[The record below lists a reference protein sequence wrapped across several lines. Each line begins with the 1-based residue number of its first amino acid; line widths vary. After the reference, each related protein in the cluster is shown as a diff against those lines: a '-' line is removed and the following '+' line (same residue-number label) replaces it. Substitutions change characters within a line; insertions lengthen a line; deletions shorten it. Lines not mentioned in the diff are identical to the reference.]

1 MAQITWQNVNAPD
14 FQGTADSYKTFA
26 DLFSNSMN
34 DLNKGVTAFREDQL
48 RSNDNAAIQ
57 DALRYQD
64 PGKLRAALS
73 SGALL
78 GGPDNRRDIS
88 TGALGKIA
96 GLSRALAEQD
106 ELQFR
111 NQDTAFD
118 FGQKV
123 QNTAASN
130 ATRAINAQ
138 LLAANGNP
146 KLGQQI
152 IQDNMDVIGRAP
164 TTVQNSLLSDFQSAN
179 STGLTNRKSAFN
191 QGNAEQG
198 FEDNQVGQSTAQDI
212 DAKFGD
218 PAAAKAELYRRRES
232 MSPTEWA
239 STGAHLT
246 KIYGVPMIGGV
257 DGTNPGGMT
266 AGIGGATGAIA
277 AAVGSI
283 GSPIPDDA
291 PGSTWAEAKGLT
303 KSESGGNYSA
313 QNNAVGSGG
322 KVGHFGAL
330 QFGQDRLTDAK
341 NAGVIPPNMTPEEFM
356 AAGKPVQDKVAD
368 WHFKDIDEQSKKNG
382 LEQYYGKTIGGVLIN
397 RDAIRGMAHIGGI
410 GGAKAFIES
419 GGKKNPSDGPN
430 GVGGASIA
438 DYGKRFGA
446 ESPKAAA
453 QARTHDGFP
462 ARQNPDGTHSTEIT
476 VTVTDPRLNGG
487 KPTNIP
493 SLWGGEEVNEDTAVR
508 KAIESRNTYQSYAS
522 IEDAV
527 EAAKAKSARG
537 GANAPA
543 PEFDPL
549 AAREQGDMLKAAA
562 QARLNKNN
570 IDALQPLLAA
580 AEKKGPGT
588 RESVATELAQHPGF
602 SGMPAGWVANRI
614 DEVMKMSP
622 GRISANVAGA
632 LLIAGKQGGPEGFWN
647 KAGRGL
653 ADWTFG
659 DANQMAT
666 SDGGQLNMDLITS
679 EAKKYVPG
687 ASAEAMVQQNRDGA
701 TLQKLESAEAAY
713 VAAKDKRKAFELAIA
728 NGRNLD
734 PRVLDGLRAQEKL
747 AVVEYEKYTKGA
759 TAIIREDFNP
769 AAGRADG
776 TKSAPEQRTEK
787 DRKEIDKRLEEIDK
801 QSAGLS
807 RFSMEHTALM
817 AEARRLRAK
826 RSKLSTARKE

>member
-34 DLNKGVTAFREDQL
+34 DLNRGVTAFREDQL

-64 PGKLRAALS
+64 PGKLREALS

-96 GLSRALAEQD
+96 GLSRTLAEQD

-146 KLGQQI
+146 TLVQKI
-152 IQDNMDVIGRAP
+152 IQDNVDVIGRAP
-164 TTVQNSLLSDFQSAN
+164 TTVQNSLLTNSQSVHT
-179 STGLTNRKSAFN
+179 TGLANQVAAFN
-191 QGNAEQG
+191 QRNAEQG
-198 FEDNQVGQSTAQDI
+198 FADNQVGQSTAQDI

-239 STGAHLT
+239 STGAHLS
-246 KIYGVPMIGGV
+246 KIYGVQMIGGV

-277 AAVGSI
+277 AAAVGST

-341 NAGVIPPNMTPEEFM
+341 NAGVIPPNMTPEQFM

-410 GGAKAFIES
+410 SGAKAFIES

-430 GVGGASIA
+430 GVGGTSIA

-446 ESPKAAA
+446 ESPK
-453 QARTHDGFP
+453 
-462 ARQNPDGTHSTEIT
+462 
-476 VTVTDPRLNGG
+476 TD
-487 KPTNIP
+487 
-493 SLWGGEEVNEDTAVR
+493 A
-508 KAIESRNTYQSYAS
+508 
-522 IEDAV
+522 
-527 EAAKAKSARG
+527 
-537 GANAPA
+537 
-543 PEFDPL
+543 EFDPL

-647 KAGRGL
+647 KAGRSL

-659 DANQMAT
+659 DANQMVT

-713 VAAKDKRKAFELAIA
+713 VATKDKRKAFELAIA

-747 AVVEYEKYTKGA
+747 AAVEYEKYTKGA
-759 TAIIREDFNP
+759 MAIIREDFNP

-776 TKSAPEQRTEK
+776 TKSAPEQRIEK

>member
-277 AAVGSI
+277 AAVGST

-341 NAGVIPPNMTPEEFM
+341 NAGVIPPDMTPEQFM

-410 GGAKAFIES
+410 SGAKAFIES

-430 GVGGASIA
+430 GVGGTSIA

-446 ESPKAAA
+446 ES
-453 QARTHDGFP
+453 
-462 ARQNPDGTHSTEIT
+462 
-476 VTVTDPRLNGG
+476 
-487 KPTNIP
+487 
-493 SLWGGEEVNEDTAVR
+493 
-508 KAIESRNTYQSYAS
+508 
-522 IEDAV
+522 
-527 EAAKAKSARG
+527 
-537 GANAPA
+537 
-543 PEFDPL
+543 FDPL

-570 IDALQPLLAA
+570 IDALPPLLAA

-602 SGMPAGWVANRI
+602 SDMPAGWVANRI

-622 GRISANVAGA
+622 GLISANVAGA

-659 DANQMAT
+659 DANQMVT

-776 TKSAPEQRTEK
+776 TKSAPEQRIEK
-787 DRKEIDKRLEEIDK
+787 DRKEIDKRLEEIAK

-826 RSKLSTARKE
+826 RARKE

>member
-34 DLNKGVTAFREDQL
+34 DLNRGVTAFREDQL

-64 PGKLRAALS
+64 PGKLREALS

-96 GLSRALAEQD
+96 GLSRTLAEQD

-152 IQDNMDVIGRAP
+152 IQDNLDVIGRAP
-164 TTVQNSLLSDFQSAN
+164 TTVQNSLLTNFQSAN
-179 STGLTNRKSAFN
+179 STGLTNQVSAFS
-191 QGNAEQG
+191 QRNAEQG
-198 FEDNQVGQSTAQDI
+198 FADNQVGQSTAQDI

-239 STGAHLT
+239 STGAHLS
-246 KIYGVPMIGGV
+246 KIYGVQMIGGV

-277 AAVGSI
+277 AAAVGST

-341 NAGVIPPNMTPEEFM
+341 NAGVIPPNMTPDEFM

-410 GGAKAFIES
+410 SGAKAFIES

-430 GVGGASIA
+430 GVGGTSIA

-446 ESPKAAA
+446 ESPK
-453 QARTHDGFP
+453 
-462 ARQNPDGTHSTEIT
+462 
-476 VTVTDPRLNGG
+476 TD
-487 KPTNIP
+487 
-493 SLWGGEEVNEDTAVR
+493 A
-508 KAIESRNTYQSYAS
+508 
-522 IEDAV
+522 
-527 EAAKAKSARG
+527 
-537 GANAPA
+537 
-543 PEFDPL
+543 EFDPL

-647 KAGRGL
+647 KAGRSL

-659 DANQMAT
+659 DANQRVT

-713 VAAKDKRKAFELAIA
+713 VATKDKRKAFELAIA

-747 AVVEYEKYTKGA
+747 AAVEYEKYTKGA
-759 TAIIREDFNP
+759 MAIIREDFNP

>member
-277 AAVGSI
+277 AAVGST

-341 NAGVIPPNMTPEEFM
+341 NAGVIPPDMTPEQFM

-410 GGAKAFIES
+410 SGAKAFIES

-430 GVGGASIA
+430 GVGGTSIA

-446 ESPKAAA
+446 ES
-453 QARTHDGFP
+453 
-462 ARQNPDGTHSTEIT
+462 
-476 VTVTDPRLNGG
+476 
-487 KPTNIP
+487 
-493 SLWGGEEVNEDTAVR
+493 
-508 KAIESRNTYQSYAS
+508 
-522 IEDAV
+522 
-527 EAAKAKSARG
+527 
-537 GANAPA
+537 
-543 PEFDPL
+543 FDPL

-570 IDALQPLLAA
+570 IDALPPLLAA

-659 DANQMAT
+659 DANQMVT

-776 TKSAPEQRTEK
+776 TKSAPEQRIEK
-787 DRKEIDKRLEEIDK
+787 DRKEIDKRLEEIAK

-826 RSKLSTARKE
+826 RARKE

>member
-26 DLFSNSMN
+26 NLFSNSMN

-96 GLSRALAEQD
+96 GLSRTLAEQD

-111 NQDTAFD
+111 NQESAFD
-118 FGQKV
+118 FRQKE

-146 KLGQQI
+146 ALVQKI

-164 TTVQNSLLSDFQSAN
+164 TTVQNSLLTNSQSAN
-179 STGLTNRKSAFN
+179 TVGITNQVSAFN
-191 QGNAEQG
+191 QRNAEQG
-198 FEDNQVGQSTAQDI
+198 FADNQVGQSTAQDI

-218 PAAAKAELYRRRES
+218 AAAAKAELYRRRES

-239 STGAHLT
+239 STGAHLS
-246 KIYGVPMIGGV
+246 KIYGVQMIGGV

-277 AAVGSI
+277 AAAGSI

-313 QNNAVGSGG
+313 QNNAAGSGG

-330 QFGQDRLTDAK
+330 QFSQDRLTDAK
-341 NAGVIPPNMTPEEFM
+341 NAGVIPPNMTPEQFM

-368 WHFKDIDEQSKKNG
+368 WHFKDIDEQSKKYG

-430 GVGGASIA
+430 GVGGTSIA

-446 ESPKAAA
+446 ESPK
-453 QARTHDGFP
+453 
-462 ARQNPDGTHSTEIT
+462 
-476 VTVTDPRLNGG
+476 TD
-487 KPTNIP
+487 
-493 SLWGGEEVNEDTAVR
+493 A
-508 KAIESRNTYQSYAS
+508 
-522 IEDAV
+522 
-527 EAAKAKSARG
+527 
-537 GANAPA
+537 
-543 PEFDPL
+543 EFDPL
-549 AAREQGDMLKAAA
+549 AAREQSDMLKAAA

-588 RESVATELAQHPGF
+588 RESVVTELSQHPGF
-602 SGMPAGWVANRI
+602 TGMPKGWVANRI
-614 DEVMKMSP
+614 DEIMKMSP

-647 KAGRGL
+647 KVGRGL

-659 DANQMAT
+659 DANQMVT

-747 AVVEYEKYTKGA
+747 AAVEYEKYTKGA
-759 TAIIREDFNP
+759 MAIIREDFNP

-776 TKSAPEQRTEK
+776 TKSASEQRVDK
-787 DRKEIDKRLEEIDK
+787 DRKEIDKRLEEIHK

>member
-277 AAVGSI
+277 AAAGSI

-341 NAGVIPPNMTPEEFM
+341 NAGVIPPDMTPEQFM

-410 GGAKAFIES
+410 SGAKAFIES

-430 GVGGASIA
+430 GVGGTSIA

-446 ESPKAAA
+446 ESPK
-453 QARTHDGFP
+453 
-462 ARQNPDGTHSTEIT
+462 
-476 VTVTDPRLNGG
+476 TD
-487 KPTNIP
+487 
-493 SLWGGEEVNEDTAVR
+493 A
-508 KAIESRNTYQSYAS
+508 
-522 IEDAV
+522 
-527 EAAKAKSARG
+527 
-537 GANAPA
+537 
-543 PEFDPL
+543 EFDPL

-659 DANQMAT
+659 DANQRVT

-769 AAGRADG
+769 AAERADG
-776 TKSAPEQRTEK
+776 TKSAPEQRIEK
-787 DRKEIDKRLEEIDK
+787 DRKEIDKRLEEIAK

-826 RSKLSTARKE
+826 RARKE

>member
-64 PGKLRAALS
+64 PGKLREALS

-96 GLSRALAEQD
+96 GLSRTLAEQD

-146 KLGQQI
+146 ALVQKI

-164 TTVQNSLLSDFQSAN
+164 TTVQNSLLTNAQSVN
-179 STGLTNRKSAFN
+179 STGLTNREAAFN

-198 FEDNQVGQSTAQDI
+198 FADNQVGQSTAQDI

-239 STGAHLT
+239 STGAHLS
-246 KIYGVPMIGGV
+246 KIYGVQMIGGV

-277 AAVGSI
+277 AAADT
-283 GSPIPDDA
+283 GSPAPVAADATGTFAISPGAAGFGTNKGSAYDITVGGIATPKPLTQMTMGEVQKLGSDVLIPGNRGMYGNKPDEGSSAAGAWQINNATRKDFGPKVFGKDWESVPYTA
-291 PGSTWAEAKGLT
+291 PNQDKLGKAIFEASKKGDLSLRWSALKKVPGGSEIGKYADMSWEDFRRVIGPGEAGGDPGS
-303 KSESGGNYSA
+303 
-313 QNNAVGSGG
+313 
-322 KVGHFGAL
+322 
-330 QFGQDRLTDAK
+330 
-341 NAGVIPPNMTPEEFM
+341 
-356 AAGKPVQDKVAD
+356 
-368 WHFKDIDEQSKKNG
+368 
-382 LEQYYGKTIGGVLIN
+382 
-397 RDAIRGMAHIGGI
+397 
-410 GGAKAFIES
+410 
-419 GGKKNPSDGPN
+419 
-430 GVGGASIA
+430 
-438 DYGKRFGA
+438 
-446 ESPKAAA
+446 AAA
-453 QARTHDGFP
+453 
-462 ARQNPDGTHSTEIT
+462 
-476 VTVTDPRLNGG
+476 
-487 KPTNIP
+487 
-493 SLWGGEEVNEDTAVR
+493 
-508 KAIESRNTYQSYAS
+508 
-522 IEDAV
+522 
-527 EAAKAKSARG
+527 
-537 GANAPA
+537 A

-647 KAGRGL
+647 KVGRGL

-659 DANQMAT
+659 DANQKVT

-687 ASAEAMVQQNRDGA
+687 ASAEAMVQQNRDGV
-701 TLQKLESAEAAY
+701 TLQKLESAEAAH
-713 VAAKDKRKAFELAIA
+713 VAAVDKRKAFELAIA

-747 AVVEYEKYTKGA
+747 AAVEYEKHTKKA
-759 TAIIREDFNP
+759 MAIIREDFNP

>member
-26 DLFSNSMN
+26 NLFSNSMN

-164 TTVQNSLLSDFQSAN
+164 TAVQNSLLSDFQSAN

-239 STGAHLT
+239 STGAHLS

-266 AGIGGATGAIA
+266 AGIGGATDAIA
-277 AAVGSI
+277 AAAGSI

-341 NAGVIPPNMTPEEFM
+341 NAGVIPPDMTPEQFM

-410 GGAKAFIES
+410 SGAKAFIES

-430 GVGGASIA
+430 GVGGTSIA

-446 ESPKAAA
+446 ESPK
-453 QARTHDGFP
+453 
-462 ARQNPDGTHSTEIT
+462 
-476 VTVTDPRLNGG
+476 TD
-487 KPTNIP
+487 
-493 SLWGGEEVNEDTAVR
+493 A
-508 KAIESRNTYQSYAS
+508 
-522 IEDAV
+522 
-527 EAAKAKSARG
+527 
-537 GANAPA
+537 
-543 PEFDPL
+543 EFDPL

-570 IDALQPLLAA
+570 IDALPPLLAA

-659 DANQMAT
+659 DANQKVT

-769 AAGRADG
+769 AAERADG
-776 TKSAPEQRTEK
+776 TKSAPEQRIEK
-787 DRKEIDKRLEEIDK
+787 DRKEIDKRLEEIAK

-826 RSKLSTARKE
+826 RARKE

>member
-1 MAQITWQNVNAPD
+1 MAQLTWQNVNAPD

-64 PGKLRAALS
+64 PGKLREALS
-73 SGALL
+73 NGALL

-88 TGALGKIA
+88 TDALGKIA
-96 GLSRALAEQD
+96 GLSRTLAEQD

-111 NQDTAFD
+111 NQETAFD
-118 FGQKV
+118 FRQKE

-146 KLGQQI
+146 ALVQKI

-164 TTVQNSLLSDFQSAN
+164 TTVQNSLLTNAQSAN
-179 STGLTNRKSAFN
+179 STGLTNRKAAFE

-198 FEDNQVGQSTAQDI
+198 FADNQVGQSTAQDI

-218 PAAAKAELYRRRES
+218 AAAAKAELYRRRES

-239 STGAHLT
+239 STGAHLS
-246 KIYGVPMIGGV
+246 KIYGVQMIGGV
-257 DGTNPGGMT
+257 DGTNPGGM
-266 AGIGGATGAIA
+266 AVGIGDATGAIA
-277 AAVGSI
+277 AAAAAGTGT
-283 GSPIPDDA
+283 GSPAPVAADATGTFAISPGAAGFGTNKGSAYDITVGGIATPKPLTQMTMGEVQKFGSDVLIPGNRGMYGNKPDEGSSAAGAWQINNTTRKEFGRKVFGEDWESVPYTA
-291 PGSTWAEAKGLT
+291 PNQDKLGKAIFEASKKGDLSLRWSALKKVPGGSEIGKYANMSWEDFRRVIGPGEAGGDPGSAAAAAAPEFDPVAARK
-303 KSESGGNYSA
+303 
-313 QNNAVGSGG
+313 Q
-322 KVGHFGAL
+322 
-330 QFGQDRLTDAK
+330 TD
-341 NAGVIPPNMTPEEFM
+341 M
-356 AAGKPVQDKVAD
+356 
-368 WHFKDIDEQSKKNG
+368 
-382 LEQYYGKTIGGVLIN
+382 LI
-397 RDAIRGMAHIGGI
+397 
-410 GGAKAFIES
+410 
-419 GGKKNPSDGPN
+419 
-430 GVGGASIA
+430 
-438 DYGKRFGA
+438 
-446 ESPKAAA
+446 AAA
-453 QARTHDGFP
+453 QART
-462 ARQNPDGTHSTEIT
+462 
-476 VTVTDPRLNGG
+476 
-487 KPTNIP
+487 
-493 SLWGGEEVNEDTAVR
+493 
-508 KAIESRNTYQSYAS
+508 
-522 IEDAV
+522 
-527 EAAKAKSARG
+527 
-537 GANAPA
+537 
-543 PEFDPL
+543 
-549 AAREQGDMLKAAA
+549 
-562 QARLNKNN
+562 NKNN
-570 IDALQPLLAA
+570 IDALPPLLAA

-602 SGMPAGWVANRI
+602 SGMPKGWVANRI
-614 DEVMKMSP
+614 DEIMKMSP
-622 GRISANVAGA
+622 GKISASVAGA
-632 LLIAGKQGGPEGFWN
+632 LLVAGKQGGPEGAWN
-647 KAGRGL
+647 KAGRVI

-659 DANQMAT
+659 DANQMVT

-687 ASAEAMVQQNRDGA
+687 ASAEAMVQQNRDVV
-701 TLQKLESAEAAY
+701 TLQKLESAKAAY
-713 VAAKDKRKAFELAIA
+713 VAAVDKRKAFEIAIA

-734 PRVLDGLRAQEKL
+734 PRALGGMRAQEKL
-747 AVVEYEKYTKGA
+747 AAVEYEKYTKEA
-759 TAIIREDFNP
+759 MAIIREDFNP

-776 TKSAPEQRTEK
+776 TKSASEQRIEK

>member
-1 MAQITWQNVNAPD
+1 MIGKYADMSWED
-14 FQGTADSYKTFA
+14 FRRVIGPGEA
-26 DLFSNSMN
+26 
-34 DLNKGVTAFREDQL
+34 GG
-48 RSNDNAAIQ
+48 
-57 DALRYQD
+57 D
-64 PGKLRAALS
+64 PGS
-73 SGALL
+73 
-78 GGPDNRRDIS
+78 
-88 TGALGKIA
+88 
-96 GLSRALAEQD
+96 
-106 ELQFR
+106 
-111 NQDTAFD
+111 
-118 FGQKV
+118 
-123 QNTAASN
+123 
-130 ATRAINAQ
+130 
-138 LLAANGNP
+138 
-146 KLGQQI
+146 
-152 IQDNMDVIGRAP
+152 
-164 TTVQNSLLSDFQSAN
+164 
-179 STGLTNRKSAFN
+179 
-191 QGNAEQG
+191 
-198 FEDNQVGQSTAQDI
+198 
-212 DAKFGD
+212 
-218 PAAAKAELYRRRES
+218 AAA
-232 MSPTEWA
+232 
-239 STGAHLT
+239 
-246 KIYGVPMIGGV
+246 
-257 DGTNPGGMT
+257 
-266 AGIGGATGAIA
+266 
-277 AAVGSI
+277 
-283 GSPIPDDA
+283 
-291 PGSTWAEAKGLT
+291 
-303 KSESGGNYSA
+303 
-313 QNNAVGSGG
+313 
-322 KVGHFGAL
+322 
-330 QFGQDRLTDAK
+330 
-341 NAGVIPPNMTPEEFM
+341 
-356 AAGKPVQDKVAD
+356 
-368 WHFKDIDEQSKKNG
+368 
-382 LEQYYGKTIGGVLIN
+382 
-397 RDAIRGMAHIGGI
+397 
-410 GGAKAFIES
+410 
-419 GGKKNPSDGPN
+419 
-430 GVGGASIA
+430 
-438 DYGKRFGA
+438 
-446 ESPKAAA
+446 
-453 QARTHDGFP
+453 
-462 ARQNPDGTHSTEIT
+462 
-476 VTVTDPRLNGG
+476 
-487 KPTNIP
+487 
-493 SLWGGEEVNEDTAVR
+493 
-508 KAIESRNTYQSYAS
+508 
-522 IEDAV
+522 
-527 EAAKAKSARG
+527 
-537 GANAPA
+537 A

-659 DANQMAT
+659 DANQMVT

-776 TKSAPEQRTEK
+776 TKSAPEQRIEK

-826 RSKLSTARKE
+826 RGKLSTARKE